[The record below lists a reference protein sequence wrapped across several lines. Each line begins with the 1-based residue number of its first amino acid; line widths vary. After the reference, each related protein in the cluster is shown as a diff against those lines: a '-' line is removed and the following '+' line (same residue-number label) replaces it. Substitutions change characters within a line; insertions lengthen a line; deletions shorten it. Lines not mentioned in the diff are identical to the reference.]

1 VRLSMADVKIGE
13 VTHYYNKIG
22 VGVIKL
28 SKGLSVDDQIKIKN
42 KQGEF
47 IQAVS
52 SMQMEHENVKKAKR
66 GQIIGLKVDQ
76 EVKKGDQVFKV

>member
-1 VRLSMADVKIGE
+1 MADVKIGE

-28 SKGLSVDDQIKIKN
+28 TKGLSVNDQIRIKN
-42 KQGEF
+42 NQGEF
-47 IQAVS
+47 TQTVNSI
-52 SMQMEHENVKKAKR
+52 QMEHESVKKAKK

-76 EVKKGDQVFKV
+76 IVKKGDQVLKA

>member
-1 VRLSMADVKIGE
+1 MADVKIGE

-28 SKGLSVDDQIKIKN
+28 TKGLSVNDQIRIKN
-42 KQGEF
+42 NQGEF
-47 IQAVS
+47 TQTVNSI
-52 SMQMEHENVKKAKR
+52 QMEHESVKKAKK

-76 EVKKGDQVFKV
+76 IVKKGDQVLKV

>member
-1 VRLSMADVKIGE
+1 MADVKIGE